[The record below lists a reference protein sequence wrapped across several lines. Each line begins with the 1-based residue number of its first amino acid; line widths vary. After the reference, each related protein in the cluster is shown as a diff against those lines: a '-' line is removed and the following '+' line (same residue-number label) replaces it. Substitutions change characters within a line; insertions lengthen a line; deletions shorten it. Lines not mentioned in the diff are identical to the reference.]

1 MPHAVDFFYYGN
13 TGMTRYMRRAVEG
26 NSYFGRPERSELYPV
41 GGLEQG
47 ASFNALLADSD
58 EA

>member
-1 MPHAVDFFYYGN
+1 
-13 TGMTRYMRRAVEG
+13 MTVSGSA
-26 NSYFGRPERSELYPV
+26 NIKATIKWSELYPV

-47 ASFNALLADSD
+47 ASFNALLAASD